1 MINFFKKLREDE
13 VKLMYKGPTL
23 VTVLIAG
30 ADDRID
36 NKEIKEAIEFT
47 KLGQSK
53 GKNLMVDFYKE
64 IAETFEHDLKEL
76 IHTLPEDAE
85 ARNPVIVE
93 ELRRLNIILPKLD
106 RQFAIQYY
114 ESMQEIASAVA
125 KASGGILGYMS
136 VGFEEARYVDLNF
149 IRNPARYKK
158 PEAKPG
164 I

>member
-76 IHTLPEDAE
+76 IHTLPEDA
-85 ARNPVIVE
+85 
-93 ELRRLNIILPKLD
+93 
-106 RQFAIQYY
+106 
-114 ESMQEIASAVA
+114 
-125 KASGGILGYMS
+125 
-136 VGFEEARYVDLNF
+136 
-149 IRNPARYKK
+149 
-158 PEAKPG
+158 
-164 I
+164 

>member
-1 MINFFKKLREDE
+1 
-13 VKLMYKGPTL
+13 
-23 VTVLIAG
+23 
-30 ADDRID
+30 
-36 NKEIKEAIEFT
+36 
-47 KLGQSK
+47 
-53 GKNLMVDFYKE
+53 
-64 IAETFEHDLKEL
+64 
-76 IHTLPEDAE
+76 HTLPEDAE